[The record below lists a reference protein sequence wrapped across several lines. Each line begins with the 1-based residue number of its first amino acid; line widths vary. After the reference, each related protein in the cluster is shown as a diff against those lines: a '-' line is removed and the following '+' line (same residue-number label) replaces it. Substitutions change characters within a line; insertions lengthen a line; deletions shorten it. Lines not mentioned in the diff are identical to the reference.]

1 MLNNKVRVLNFDNSV
16 TRQNDF
22 IARFHPVVVELQKIA
37 PQARLWLNQ
46 TTEKEIKNLFSPEL
60 KNAITFL
67 GSGDFHHIS
76 SLLAEQFTEPIS
88 VIVFDNHPDWDT
100 LPPKTG
106 CGSWISRILKKPN
119 VQQVILLGISSDDI
133 STFNIQ
139 TGNLA
144 SLKDSR
150 LEIYPYAHAATRV
163 FLRQVPVSRSIGL
176 KKGIFNSNI
185 YWQELKG
192 QQDLAKFSRQIV
204 AGLKT
209 KQVYVSID
217 KDCLKP
223 GYALT
228 NWEEGSLELEELL
241 TILKVI
247 KEYTDIV
254 GLDITGDY
262 SKVNI
267 KNRIKS
273 FCSRLDHPK
282 NFSAKNKPLTL
293 VDSINA
299 QTNIRILELLKP

>member
-1 MLNNKVRVLNFDNSV
+1 LLNNKVRILNFDNSV

-22 IARFHPVVVELQKIA
+22 VARFRPVVVDLQKIA
-37 PQARLWLNQ
+37 SPARIWLDRR
-46 TTEKEIKNLFSPEL
+46 TEKEIKSLFSLEL
-60 KNAITFL
+60 MNAITFL

-76 SLLAEQFTEPIS
+76 SLLIDQFIDPIS
-88 VIVFDNHPDWDT
+88 VIVFDNHPDWDI

-106 CGSWISRILKKPN
+106 CGSWVSRVLKKPN

-144 SLKDSR
+144 SLTDNR

-163 FLRQVPVSRSIGL
+163 FLRQVPENRSLGL
-176 KKGIFNSNI
+176 KKKMFNSNI
-185 YWQELKG
+185 YWQGLKD
-192 QQDLAKFSRQIV
+192 QQDLAQFSRQLL
-204 AGLKT
+204 ANLKT

-217 KDCLKP
+217 KDCLKS

-247 KEYTDIV
+247 KEHADIV
-254 GLDITGDY
+254 GLDITGEY
-262 SKVNI
+262 SEVKIRNKV
-267 KNRIKS
+267 KS

-282 NFSAKNKPLTL
+282 NFSAKDKLLPL
-293 VDSINA
+293 VDSINS